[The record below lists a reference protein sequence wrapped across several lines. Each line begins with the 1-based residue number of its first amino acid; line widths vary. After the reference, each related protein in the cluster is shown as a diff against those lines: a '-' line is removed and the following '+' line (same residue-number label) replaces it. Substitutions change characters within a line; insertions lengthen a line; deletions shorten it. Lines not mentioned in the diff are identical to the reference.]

1 MKRLITILTILELS
15 IATMAQVPQKI
26 SYQALIRDAENEI
39 VANRVITLQ
48 IQLVTANG
56 DAVYSETHQTATN
69 ANGVISVAIGTGNT
83 TDDFSQIDWS
93 KGEYYVQTTTDLGAG
108 EKIVSDASQLLSVP
122 YALYAEKAGNVI
134 EIDLSG
140 YALKEEIPAP
150 TDLTNYVKSSDL
162 AEYAKTTAVNDTL
175 SAYLLQKDAPTK
187 VSQLE
192 NDANYI
198 TLSEVPE
205 TDLSGYY
212 TKSEV
217 NDTLSAY
224 LLQKDAPTKVSQL
237 ENDANYITLNEVPE
251 TDLSGYYTKS
261 AVNDTLS
268 AYLLQKD
275 ASTKVSQLEN
285 DANYITLSEVP
296 ETDLSGYYTKSEVN
310 DTLSAYLLQKD
321 APTKVSQFENDA
333 SYITL
338 NEVPATDLSDYY
350 TKTEVNDTL
359 SAYMLQKN
367 VSTKVSQFEN
377 DASYITLSEVPET
390 DLSGY
395 YTKSDVD
402 GAFDDYATTVDLN
415 TTFADYAKKDTLA
428 DYTKKSE
435 VAGLVDLSKYYRKSE
450 VEAMLADLNAKIKK
464 LEKQLKPTGEIEFAF
479 SVSDDEKIYFSQG
492 NLQYQASTNTWR
504 FAENQYDCILD
515 DNKKISSSYA
525 GWIDLFGW
533 GTSGFNSKYPY
544 MTSSSGG
551 SYGDGASDIDGTNY
565 DWGVYNAISNG
576 GNQAGLWR
584 TLTSD
589 EWTYLIQTRQDAS
602 SKYGIAT
609 VNSVTGLVLLPD
621 DWNQPN
627 GVAFVGGMEGGFSQN
642 IYSVSDWEKMETN
655 GAVFLPAGG
664 VRGVATVYNISQLG
678 SYWSSTSVD
687 NTNAY
692 VLYFDTSN
700 IHDSDQ
706 SNRCYGRC
714 VRLVKSTTP
723 KKENTSIK
731 NGAIQSK
738 FSVSESKQIRF
749 SHGNLQYQASTNT
762 WRFAERQ
769 YDMIGNDNENISRTY
784 AGWIDLFGWGTSGWR
799 SYAEAYQPYSS
810 SNIDNAYNPGANE
823 PYAGLTGDYA
833 NADWGVYNAISNGG
847 NQAGMWRTLTYE
859 EWDYLIN
866 SRANAS
872 SKYGVATVNNVNG
885 LVFLPDDWT
894 LPNGVTF
901 TNGIANNEGADYY
914 RTVNNYSAE
923 DWSKME
929 ANGAVF
935 LPAGGQRNGTSM
947 YNDSR
952 VGFYWSSSIFE
963 SQYSSYCLRFNS
975 SETSMRSFYRF
986 YGLSVRLV
994 QDAE

>member
-1 MKRLITILTILELS
+1 MKRLITILTILGLS

-69 ANGVISVAIGTGNT
+69 ANGVVSVAIGMGNT

-122 YALYAEKAGNVI
+122 YALYAEKAGNVV
-134 EIDLSG
+134 EVDLSG

-150 TDLTNYVKSSDL
+150 ADLTNYVKPSDL
-162 AEYAKTTAVNDTL
+162 AEYAKIVDVNDTL
-175 SAYLLQKDAPTK
+175 SAYLLQKNAPTK
-187 VSQLE
+187 L
-192 NDANYI
+192 
-198 TLSEVPE
+198 
-205 TDLSGYY
+205 
-212 TKSEV
+212 
-217 NDTLSAY
+217 
-224 LLQKDAPTKVSQL
+224 SQL
-237 ENDANYITLNEVPE
+237 ENDANYITLNEVPA
-251 TDLSGYYTKS
+251 TDLSGYYTKTE
-261 AVNDTLS
+261 VNDTLS
-268 AYLLQKD
+268 AFVLQKD
-275 ASTKVSQLEN
+275 APTKVSQFEN

-296 ETDLSGYYTKSEVN
+296 ATDLSDYYTKSEVN

-333 SYITL
+333 NYITL
-338 NEVPATDLSDYY
+338 NEVPETDLSNYY
-350 TKTEVNDTL
+350 TKTDVNDTL
-359 SAYMLQKN
+359 SAYVLQKN
-367 VSTKVSQFEN
+367 APTKVSQFEN
-377 DASYITLSEVPET
+377 DANYITLSDVPET

-402 GAFDDYATTVDLN
+402 GTFDDYATTAELT

-428 DYTKKSE
+428 DYAKKSE

-464 LEKQLKPTGEIEFAF
+464 LEKQLNSPGVIEFAF

-504 FAENQYDCILD
+504 FAENQYDYILD

-551 SYGDGASDIDGTNY
+551 SYGDGASDIAGTNY

-589 EWTYLIQTRQDAS
+589 EWTYLIQTRPDAS

-627 GVAFVGGMEGGFSQN
+627 GVAFVSGMEDGYSQN
-642 IYSVSDWEKMETN
+642 NYSVSDWEKMEAN
-655 GAVFLPAGG
+655 GAVFLPADG
-664 VRGVATVYNISQLG
+664 VRGIATVYNTPQLG

-692 VLYFDTSN
+692 TLYFDDHTMNST
-700 IHDSDQ
+700 DQ

-714 VRLVKSTTP
+714 VRLVKSATP

-749 SHGNLQYQASTNT
+749 SQGNLQYQASTNT
-762 WRFAERQ
+762 WRFAENQ
-769 YDMIGNDNENISRTY
+769 WDFVGTQTPDEDGYYGGTINGSDNANISETY
-784 AGWIDLFGWGTSGWR
+784 EGWIDLFGWGTSG
-799 SYAEAYQPYSS
+799 YNGKNPYLSS
-810 SNIDNAYNPGANE
+810 TDTSDYVD
-823 PYAGLTGDYA
+823 GLHDIFGTNY
-833 NADWGVYNAISNGG
+833 DWGVYNKISNGG
-847 NQAGMWRTLTYE
+847 NQAGQWSTLTYD
-859 EWDYLIN
+859 EWDYLLYT
-866 SRANAS
+866 RTDAG
-872 SKYGVATVNNVNG
+872 SKRGVATVNDVTG
-885 LVFLPDDWT
+885 LIVLPDDWT
-894 LPNGVTF
+894 LPNGLTF
-901 TNGIANNEGADYY
+901 TSGTSNGFTQNI
-914 RTVNNYSAE
+914 YSAA

-935 LPAGGQRNGTSM
+935 LPAAGIRSNTDVTTVASRGG
-947 YNDSR
+947 
-952 VGFYWSSSIFE
+952 YWSSSTTN
-963 SQYSSYCLRFNS
+963 SGSYQSIIIIGNKTIGTAIS
-975 SETSMRSFYRF
+975 YRY
-986 YGLSVRLV
+986 YGRSVRLV
-994 QDAE
+994 QETE